1 MYAAEEGMEH
11 SLFRRMFCPCPAS
24 LFIASL
30 FPPRYSTK
38 ISRIATMS
46 A

>member
-1 MYAAEEGMEH
+1 MRRKRGMDP
-11 SLFRRMFCPCPAS
+11 SLFRRIMFCPHPVS

-30 FPPRYSTK
+30 FLPRYSTK

>member
-1 MYAAEEGMEH
+1 MRRKRGMDP
-11 SLFRRMFCPCPAS
+11 SLFRRMFCPRPVS

-30 FPPRYSTK
+30 FLPRYSTK